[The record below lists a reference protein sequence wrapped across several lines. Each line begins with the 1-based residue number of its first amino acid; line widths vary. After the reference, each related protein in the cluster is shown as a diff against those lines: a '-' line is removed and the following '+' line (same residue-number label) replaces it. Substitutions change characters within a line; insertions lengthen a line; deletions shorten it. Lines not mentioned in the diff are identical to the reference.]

1 MEDVGGP
8 SEEFVSAFET
18 AFARVQIAV
27 EEASARHREW
37 PLRIAAAIRAGLEF
51 AAADP
56 AAANVLTNEAIA
68 AGPDGIARYRR
79 LTTYIAEAFAGGR
92 EEGLA
97 DGEPPQVTEQAL
109 AGGLLG
115 LVAERLNAGRAAELP
130 ALAPEAIEFTLTP
143 YLGTE
148 EAKRIASLAD
158 RPGSGPER

>member
-1 MEDVGGP
+1 MGDVGGS
-8 SEEFVSAFET
+8 SEDFVGAFET

-37 PLRIAAAIRAGLEF
+37 PLQIAAAIRAGLEF

-68 AGPDGIARYRR
+68 AGPDGVARYRR
-79 LTTYIAEAFAGGR
+79 LTTYIAESFAPGR
-92 EEGLA
+92 DAGPA
-97 DGEPPQVTEQAL
+97 GDEPPQVTEQAL

-115 LVAERLNAGRAAELP
+115 LVAERLTAGKAAELP
-130 ALAPEAIEFTLTP
+130 ALATEAIEFTLTP

-148 EAKRIASLAD
+148 EASRIAELAS
-158 RPGSGPER
+158 RPGSGQ

>member
-1 MEDVGGP
+1 MGDVGGS
-8 SEEFVSAFET
+8 SEDFVSAFET

-37 PLRIAAAIRAGLEF
+37 PLQIAAAICAGLEF

-56 AAANVLTNEAIA
+56 SAANVLTNEAIA
-68 AGPDGIARYRR
+68 SGPDGVARYRR
-79 LTTYIAEAFAGGR
+79 LTTYIAESFARGR
-92 EEGLA
+92 KGQA
-97 DGEPPQVTEQAL
+97 DGDEPPQVTEQAL

-115 LVAERLNAGRAAELP
+115 LVAERLTAGKAAELP

-148 EAKRIASLAD
+148 EARRIAELAT
-158 RPGSGPER
+158 RPGSGR